1 MLDVDKIRQ
10 LIEMMVANDL
20 VEISLRDGE
29 VEVNLRRPNPRGP
42 VAMSLPDPTV
52 NTGAPPAAPVPAGET
67 AVAPPAG
74 LAAEEDEADLV
85 EITSP
90 MVGTF
95 YAAPDPDSPPF
106 ATVGSEVHPGSVV
119 CILEAMKVFNEIK
132 AEISGTVERILVKN
146 EQPVEYGQPLFLVRP
161 L

>member
-10 LIEMMVANDL
+10 LVEMMVDNDL

-29 VEVNLRRPNPRGP
+29 QEVNLRRPNANMAI
-42 VAMSLPDPTV
+42 AMPQLETV
-52 NTGAPPAAPVPAGET
+52 VSPEVERQPAAAPAAQE
-67 AVAPPAG
+67 AAPAPAP
-74 LAAEEDEADLV
+74 APADDSELV

-95 YAAPDPDSPPF
+95 YAGSDPDAPPYI
-106 ATVGSEVHPGSVV
+106 TIGDVVHPGSVL

-132 AEISGTVERILVKN
+132 AELSGKIERILVKN
-146 EQPVEYGQPLFLVRP
+146 SEAVEYGQPLFMLRP
-161 L
+161 M